1 MEIIIDKKKL
11 ENIALIVS
19 SYVEKKD
26 NTSANSQIQLI
37 AFDNELTLRA
47 SDTEIGI
54 EYKIRNCNVIENGSI
69 FINGKKFIDILKS
82 LNNDNIKIKKL
93 EKNIKITQN
102 KTNFSLPIIN
112 KYDFSFIENN
122 YEKNPV
128 LISSTELN
136 KGFKMISPA
145 IDNNGTSFQ
154 FNCACIDIL
163 KDKIVFVGTDSKKLN
178 IYSIEANN
186 EIEDRIIITKK
197 SVIELMKLLN
207 EEVKVY
213 KNKTY
218 FIIENDNF
226 MFYTKLA
233 LIDYLPYKEVIP
245 QREPAQLIKI
255 NNENFLNEIK
265 KLSSVSTKT
274 ELIFENN
281 KIIFKNHPIDGI
293 DTNETNVISELEIDL
308 NIDEVFDVNLTNKH
322 MIDFLNLNESESFDF
337 KFFTKT
343 APVIFE
349 SKNFMSIITVNKN

>member
-1 MEIIIDKKKL
+1 MEIIIDKKRL

-19 SYVEKKD
+19 NYVEKKD
-26 NTSANSQIQLI
+26 NTSTNSQIQLI

-54 EYKIRNCNVIENGSI
+54 EYKIRNCNVLENGSI

-93 EKNIKITQN
+93 EKSIKITQN

-112 KYDFSFIENN
+112 KYDFNFIENN
-122 YEKNPV
+122 YEKNPI
-128 LISSTELN
+128 LISSNELN
-136 KGFKMISPA
+136 KGFKMIVPA

-154 FNCACIDIL
+154 FSCACIDIL
-163 KDKIVFVGTDSKKLN
+163 KNKIIFVGTDSKKLN
-178 IYSIEANN
+178 LYTIESNN
-186 EIEDRIIITKK
+186 DNEDRIIITKK
-197 SVIELMKLLN
+197 SILELMKLLN

-233 LIDYLPYKEVIP
+233 LIDYLPYKDVIP
-245 QREPAQLIKI
+245 QREPTQLLKL
-255 NNENFLNEIK
+255 NNESFLNEIK
-265 KLSSVSTKT
+265 KLSAVSMKT
-274 ELIFENN
+274 ELTFENN
-281 KIIFKNHPIDGI
+281 KIIFKNNSIDGN
-293 DTNETNVISELEIDL
+293 DLNETNVVSELEINS
-308 NIDEVFDVNLTNKH
+308 NIDETFEINLTNKY
-322 MIDFLNLNESESFDF
+322 MMDFLNLNENENFDF
-337 KFFTKT
+337 KFFAKT